1 MDSPVTGHIVPGHIV
16 EGPEDMRA
24 QIDAQASVK
33 NQPTFF
39 HLRAQLP
46 RQGRTDTPMAAT
58 DRMWVVLKTYAS
70 DGENELH
77 AHPNED
83 HVFLVLQGEADF
95 YGPKGELKRVR
106 QHDGILL
113 PRGTFY
119 WFKAVGE
126 EPLVMARIGAV
137 VDAAKDALA
146 RIDFDGK
153 PMHGNSAANKT
164 VPVIL
169 GDRWFD

>member
-1 MDSPVTGHIVPGHIV
+1 MDSPLTGHIV
-16 EGPEDMRA
+16 EGTEDMRA
-24 QIDAQASVK
+24 QIEAQAAVK
-33 NQPTFF
+33 AQPSFF

-83 HVFLVLQGEADF
+83 HVFLVLQGEAEF
-95 YGPKGELKRVR
+95 FGPKGELKRVKK
-106 QHDGILL
+106 HDGILL

-119 WFKAVGE
+119 WFKAIGE

-146 RIDFDGK
+146 RIDIEGK
-153 PMHGNSAANKT
+153 SMEGNSVANKT

>member
-1 MDSPVTGHIVPGHIV
+1 MDSPVTGHIVQSTD
-16 EGPEDMRA
+16 DMRA
-24 QIDAQASVK
+24 QIEAQAAVTG
-33 NQPTFF
+33 QPSFF

-58 DRMWVVLKTYAS
+58 DRMWVVLKTYAA

-95 YGPKGELKRVR
+95 FGPKGETRRVKK
-106 QHDGILL
+106 HDGVLL

-119 WFKAVGE
+119 WFRAVGD

-137 VDAAKDALA
+137 VDAARDALA
-146 RIDFDGK
+146 RIDVEGK
-153 PMHGNSAANKT
+153 PMDGNSVANKQ
-164 VPVIL
+164 VELIL
-169 GDRWFD
+169 HPDRWFD

>member
-1 MDSPVTGHIVPGHIV
+1 MDSPVTGHIVQDT
-16 EGPEDMRA
+16 EDMRA
-24 QIDAQASVK
+24 QIGAQAAVK
-33 NQPTFF
+33 GQPSFF
-39 HLRAQLP
+39 HLKAQLP

-83 HVFLVLQGEADF
+83 HVFLVLQGEADL
-95 YGPKGELKRVR
+95 YGPKGETRRV
-106 QHDGILL
+106 HKFDGILL

-119 WFKAVGE
+119 WFKAVGD
-126 EPLVMARIGAV
+126 EPLVMARVGAV

-146 RIDFDGK
+146 RIASDGR
-153 PMHGNSAANKT
+153 PMDGNSIENKQ

-169 GDRWFD
+169 GDRWFA